1 MCMSAKAT
9 ESPASRDRTC
19 CPQLTAYK
27 KLDFFSSSGFSVT
40 TKGIVFVSFP
50 FHCQLVEHTKASGDK
65 EEEKILP
72 FVKVIHFARNLES
85 GNS

>member
-1 MCMSAKAT
+1 MSARGT
-9 ESPASRDRTC
+9 ESPASRRDRTC
-19 CPQLTAYK
+19 WPQLTAYK
-27 KLDFFSSSGFSVT
+27 KLDFFSSGSSVT

-50 FHCQLVEHTKASGDK
+50 FHCQLGEHTKASGDK

-72 FVKVIHFARNLES
+72 FVKVIHFARNLGS

>member
-1 MCMSAKAT
+1 MSARGT
-9 ESPASRDRTC
+9 ESPASRDRSC
-19 CPQLTAYK
+19 CPQLTEQHLDK
-27 KLDFFSSSGFSVT
+27 KLDFFSGSSVT

-72 FVKVIHFARNLES
+72 FVKVIHFARNLGS